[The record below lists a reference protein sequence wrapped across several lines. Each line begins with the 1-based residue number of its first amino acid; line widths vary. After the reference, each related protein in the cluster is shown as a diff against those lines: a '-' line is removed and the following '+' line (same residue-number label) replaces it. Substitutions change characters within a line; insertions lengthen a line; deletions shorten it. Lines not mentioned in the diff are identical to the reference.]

1 MIAVVVFVA
10 VFASAAGQQACNE
23 RLPKNM
29 VNTDLGNFVSIYQG
43 NTEVPVY
50 YSCITL
56 SSNQSGFVAITAYVE
71 GYLLDYRCMGDGWEP
86 TDTPENV
93 TGIFM
98 TDRDIEPGKCSDC
111 LTKSRGLSA
120 GHCQGELPQIGSM
133 LFKCKG
139 RNTQLMKSVII
150 RCM

>member
-1 MIAVVVFVA
+1 MIAVVVFVT

-23 RLPKNM
+23 LLPKNM

-71 GYLLDYRCMGDGWEP
+71 GYLFDYRCREP
-86 TDTPENV
+86 GVWDRLDPENV
-93 TGIFM
+93 TGIYM
-98 TDRDIEPGKCSDC
+98 TERDIEPGKCSDC
-111 LTKSRGLSA
+111 LTKSSGLSS
-120 GHCQGELPQIGSM
+120 GHCQSELTVNRPCSS
-133 LFKCKG
+133 
-139 RNTQLMKSVII
+139 SVKVETHN
-150 RCM
+150 